1 MPPQENVRGSP
12 ANVRISNTKEDEAKG
27 DKYIVRDLG
36 RDGSPKCR
44 LRKTSADLRQM
55 SGSQI
60 PKRMRQKGTW
70 DLGRDGSPE
79 CRLRKKS
86 ADLRQMSGSQIPK
99 RMRQKGT
106 WDLGRDG
113 SPECRLRKKS
123 ADLRQMSGSQIP
135 KRMRQKGTSTSSGT
149 WDGTDLPNAASG
161 KRPRISGKCPDLKYQ
176 RG

>member
-1 MPPQENVRGSP
+1 M
-12 ANVRISNTKEDEAKG
+12 

-55 SGSQI
+55 SASQI
-60 PKRMRQKGTW
+60 PKRMRQKGTT
-70 DLGRDGSPE
+70 DLGQDGSPK

-106 WDLGRDG
+106 WD
-113 SPECRLRKKS
+113 
-123 ADLRQMSGSQIP
+123 
-135 KRMRQKGTSTSSGT
+135 
-149 WDGTDLPNAASG
+149 GTDLPNAASG
-161 KRPRISGKCPDLKYQ
+161 KSPRISG
-176 RG
+176 GIWEI

>member
-60 PKRMRQKGTW
+60 PKRMRQMG
-70 DLGRDGSPE
+70 
-79 CRLRKKS
+79 
-86 ADLRQMSGSQIPK
+86 Q
-99 RMRQKGT
+99 
-106 WDLGRDG
+106 DG

-135 KRMRQKGTSTSSGT
+135 KRMRQKGTSTLSGT

>member
-1 MPPQENVRGSP
+1 MPPQEKVRGSP

-60 PKRMRQKGTW
+60 PKRMRQKGT
-70 DLGRDGSPE
+70 
-79 CRLRKKS
+79 
-86 ADLRQMSGSQIPK
+86 
-99 RMRQKGT
+99 
-106 WDLGRDG
+106 
-113 SPECRLRKKS
+113 
-123 ADLRQMSGSQIP
+123 
-135 KRMRQKGTSTSSGT
+135 STSSGT

>member
-1 MPPQENVRGSP
+1 
-12 ANVRISNTKEDEAKG
+12 
-27 DKYIVRDLG
+27 
-36 RDGSPKCR
+36 
-44 LRKTSADLRQM
+44 M

-99 RMRQKGT
+99 RMRQMGQ
-106 WDLGRDG
+106 DG

-135 KRMRQKGTSTSSGT
+135 KRMRQKGTWDLGR
-149 WDGTDLPNAASG
+149 DGTDLPNAASG
-161 KRPRISGKCPDLKYQ
+161 KSPRISGKCPDLKYQ
-176 RG
+176 R